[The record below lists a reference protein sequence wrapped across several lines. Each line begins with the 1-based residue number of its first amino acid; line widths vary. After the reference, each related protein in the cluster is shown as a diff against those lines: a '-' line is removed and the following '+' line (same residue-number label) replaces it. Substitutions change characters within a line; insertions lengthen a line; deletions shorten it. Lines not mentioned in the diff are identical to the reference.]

1 MWYFANSHT
10 KCKQEAKKQIIKMV
24 VSEGRKLLLR
34 LEVTRVGV
42 AFVFVFVFVV
52 VKVADLTSS

>member
-10 KCKQEAKKQIIKMV
+10 KCKQEAKKQIIKM